1 MFRCPI
7 WLPLVLVLAGCGNA
21 TPTVTGLVT
30 IDGQAVAQG
39 AIVFIRNDGERAREG
54 GGIVEGRYQSRMP
67 AGTYKVE
74 VTASTVVGKRTD
86 DTYGQTV
93 EVNVTEELI
102 PERYNKKTELRAE
115 IKSGRNTADF
125 TLTSG
130 K

>member
-74 VTASTVVGKRTD
+74 VNAPTVVGKRRD
-86 DTYGQTV
+86 DTYGQAV

-115 IKSGRNTADF
+115 IKSGGNELNWELR
-125 TLTSG
+125 SR
-130 K
+130 

>member
-1 MFRCPI
+1 MLRCPI

-30 IDGQAVAQG
+30 IDGQAVAKG
-39 AIVFIRNDGERAREG
+39 TIVFIRTDGEMAREG

-74 VTASTVVGKRTD
+74 VNAPTVVGKRSD
-86 DTYGQTV
+86 ESYGQTV

-115 IKSGRNTADF
+115 IKSGGNELNWELR
-125 TLTSG
+125 SR
-130 K
+130 